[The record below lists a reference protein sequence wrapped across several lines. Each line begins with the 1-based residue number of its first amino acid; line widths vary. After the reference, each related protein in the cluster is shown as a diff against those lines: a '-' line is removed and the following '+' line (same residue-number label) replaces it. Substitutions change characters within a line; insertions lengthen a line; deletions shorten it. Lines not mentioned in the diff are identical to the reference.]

1 MPGAYV
7 CVELSTIVTT
17 LVKSNGVHR
26 SRGAVVRRV
35 KSSKTRETATVITLQ
50 ESATWVMAACSVI
63 TLRVACALLYRVRRG
78 KTCRVQNGKR

>member
-35 KSSKTRETATVITLQ
+35 KSSKTRETATVNN
-50 ESATWVMAACSVI
+50 ATRERNMGHGSTCSVI
-63 TLRVACALLYRVRRG
+63 TLRVACAPLYDAVKRAVY
-78 KTCRVQNGKR
+78 KTVKS